1 MRIFNEE
8 NPRFQCFDCGAISK
22 SSEWNKKTNEFYEEN
37 KAILPECYIENN
49 HDMTTVGIK
58 ESNPN
63 LPAFVCPVCESA
75 PMADELIYVPDGEKV
90 VVRAMSIQSDKEVA
104 LEYDIYLAEE
114 IRPLHKLK
122 ENPIRDYSDYI
133 EGKPFFNTVEEMK
146 KALSKE
152 NILDFIKENHPELIK
167 YIEGRGLFLYPSWV
181 PYSALV

>member
-1 MRIFNEE
+1 MKIFNEE
-8 NPRFQCFDCGAISK
+8 NPRFQCFNCGVISK
-22 SSEWNKKTNEFYEEN
+22 SSEWNEKTNEVYEN
-37 KAILPECYIENN
+37 NQAVLPRDYVENN
-49 HDMTTVGIK
+49 HDMMTVGIE

-104 LEYDIYLAEE
+104 LEYNIYLAEE
-114 IRPLHKLK
+114 IRPFHKLK

-133 EGKPFFNTVEEMK
+133 EDKPFFNTIEEMK
-146 KALSKE
+146 YALSKE
-152 NILDFIKENHPELIK
+152 NILNFIKENHPELIK